1 MTDAPGCVRRPR
13 SVPVAASDGPRS
25 TRTPTEGPTVNHLP
39 RAAAVL
45 LAGSLLTACAPGGSD
60 PSDDGDARLRFAYA
74 FAPTTALSPYSD
86 DATTAYAAGA
96 TETLVR
102 LDPAGLPEP
111 ALATSWEQVSPTDW
125 RFELRDDVVFHDGT
139 PMTAATVAAALDAAA
154 TAEPAP
160 RALAGST
167 IDAEVE
173 GEDAVVV
180 TTTEPDPVLVQ
191 RLTSPELVVLAPSA
205 YDDPARPTPVGTGTG
220 PYEITDTDLTTQM
233 TLEANPDYWDGAPAL
248 DGVDVSFVG
257 EGGARLQAFRS
268 GQVDLA
274 QALPA
279 AQLDQIDDDQLL
291 AVPLPRTVSLHLTQ
305 TSRVLADPGQRELVR
320 AAVADLDLAGT
331 IYAGRAEPAGGLFNA
346 AVSAWATDRA
356 PATYP
361 APAARASDAPI
372 RLATFTDRPE
382 LPEMATA
389 VADALRAVGFE
400 VEVVARPYDEMEA
413 DYLDGTYDLVIMSR
427 SYGQDTADPVGYLQ
441 ADFGCAGSY
450 NLSRSCD
457 PALDAEL
464 AAAQRMADPDGR
476 AAAAVAVERR
486 VLDDVWAVPL
496 VHDATQ
502 FGVEGVTG
510 VAADPFERAVVTV
523 DTEVER

>member
-1 MTDAPGCVRRPR
+1 MTHRTPRRSPR
-13 SVPVAASDGPRS
+13 PTAAGALALVAVAA
-25 TRTPTEGPTVNHLP
+25 
-39 RAAAVL
+39 
-45 LAGSLLTACAPGGSD
+45 LTACSPGGSGSTD
-60 PSDDGDARLRFAYA
+60 ASDEARLRFAYA
-74 FAPTTALSPYSD
+74 FTPTTALSPYSD

-111 ALATSWEQVSPTDW
+111 SLATRWEQVDPTTW

-139 PMTAATVAAALDAAA
+139 PMTVETVVAALDAAA
-154 TAEPAP
+154 AAEPAP
-160 RALAGST
+160 RALAGGT
-167 IDAEVE
+167 IDARAD
-173 GEDAVVV
+173 GDGAVLVA
-180 TTTEPDPVLVQ
+180 TAEPDPVLVQ
-191 RLTSPELVVLAPSA
+191 RLTSPELVVLAPDA
-205 YDDPARPTPVGTGTG
+205 YADPARPTPVGTGTG
-220 PYEITDTDLTTQM
+220 PYEITDTDLSTSM
-233 TLEANPDYWDGAPAL
+233 TLEANPDYWAGTPAL
-248 DGVDVSFVG
+248 DGVDVTFVG
-257 EGGARLQAFRS
+257 DAGARLQSFRS

-305 TSRVLADPGQRELVR
+305 TSPVLADPGQRELVR
-320 AAVADLDLAGT
+320 AAVAELDLAGT

-346 AVSAWATDRA
+346 AVSAWAQDRDE
-356 PATYP
+356 PAYP
-361 APAARASDAPI
+361 DAAAVAEAGPL

-389 VADALRAVGFE
+389 IADALRATGFE

-413 DYLDGTYDLVIMSR
+413 DYLDGAYDLVVMSR

-441 ADFGCAGSY
+441 ADFSCGGTY

-457 PALDAEL
+457 PDLDAEL
-464 AAAQRMADPDGR
+464 AAAQTLADPDER
-476 AAAAVAVERR
+476 AAAAVAVEQQ
-486 VLDDVWAVPL
+486 VLADVWAVPL

-502 FGVEGVTG
+502 FGFEGVTDL
-510 VAADPFERAVVTV
+510 AADPFERAVVTHTTSV
-523 DTEVER
+523 QR